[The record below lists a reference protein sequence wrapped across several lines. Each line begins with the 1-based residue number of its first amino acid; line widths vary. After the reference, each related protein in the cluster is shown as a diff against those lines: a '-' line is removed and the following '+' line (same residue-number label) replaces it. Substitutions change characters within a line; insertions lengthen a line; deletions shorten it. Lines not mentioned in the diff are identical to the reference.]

1 MPWVCV
7 CLQSSVRAG
16 FVSSKGERRKLVI
29 EVVGWFLAW
38 SFFELLAEAQV
49 FLNTM
54 GTLAAINEAISCH
67 HLIHSITKAE
77 GPSTSSNNLFQR
89 TGLLAFPRQRKSTSR
104 CRSHRKR
111 NVWQSSA
118 TSIHGLSELP
128 TSIDVEGL
136 VAEAPALL
144 ALSSDLDWQQS
155 VAELRENALD
165 MLSARG
171 EAEIAL
177 ERLGDDMSAWLHD
190 KMFESILQPPLPKG
204 VQKLLEFNEL
214 SIRISVE
221 ELRWQAAL
229 QATEELAQGV
239 EGSFDWESEVA
250 ELRQCVAK
258 QEHADLEHKLW
269 NSWQTARESMD
280 RDAELLQN
288 DALKSESQDD
298 SYLTLLSETG
308 IDKSLEHAN
317 SSHGALEKSVSWW
330 TLGVAMVG
338 WYGSQAM
345 DSIAAEESVS
355 SAASEVAP
363 GWVAPSVLAFPVVS
377 YFLFTLYRNK
387 VNPYAKLTD
396 WVFGLVAMG
405 IIGNI
410 VLIKTVGVRL
420 Y

>member
-1 MPWVCV
+1 
-7 CLQSSVRAG
+7 
-16 FVSSKGERRKLVI
+16 
-29 EVVGWFLAW
+29 
-38 SFFELLAEAQV
+38 
-49 FLNTM
+49 M